1 MASSLSPP
9 PESGQLRERELVRE
23 IAKQRGY
30 LGEDKLSRIG
40 AIEPEL
46 RREVEEALLRK
57 DEMIGSAVLTLARNL
72 YTSNA
77 RFVFELLQNADDNN
91 YSKAIAAGEDPYV
104 SFDIRPDKLSI
115 ECNENGFTPDNLQAI
130 CAIGKSSKVGAQGY
144 IGEKGIGFK
153 SVFMA
158 AWKVHIQS
166 NGFSFSF
173 THRKGDSGLGMVTP
187 VWEETDEVLGDCL
200 TRITLFLHDSG
211 DASTNA
217 RQLDIIKQQFRELQ
231 DTILLFL
238 RQLRKVKVSFH
249 TDDAVDDNTTYSLH
263 GSNPATIRKT
273 TSTGEVDKKYHIT
286 KHMAHNIPRSENRNY
301 SDDGE
306 RTDSTAEVVLA
317 FPLTDTSEPIVDDQD
332 VFAFLPM
339 RPMGFKFLIHT
350 DFVTEASRQGIV
362 TTSLRN
368 QALLDGI
375 AECFV
380 KAAKE
385 FSQHPTLRFQWM
397 RWLPQP
403 KSYPWDGFWTGL
415 LDKIQEKIEAVPL
428 VHSWNKELLQPISSL
443 GPLQPWALDQHG
455 EPLFRDSDQEFYL
468 SKKYMA
474 ADASLLVP
482 YGLQSL
488 SYEEMIELV
497 QCDLKDAGGPS
508 RMKNP
513 DTDED
518 WHSRAA
524 QALLLAKGDKQ
535 YPNGQDPVRSLDLI
549 PLNNGAW
556 VSANRNVMYYSH
568 CAGNIEVPAGLG
580 LNLVSAK
587 AAANPQRREL
597 FDALDVEEIPI
608 KGARGLILANVQS
621 RGSCSL
627 ETSIGYLR
635 FMYLSEILMDDI
647 PSKLET
653 FRVYDQQV
661 KEYMPFRQEVYLPTT
676 HEYSPSELLGPGD
689 SGKKGFNAAFLHE
702 GYLEDEP
709 PTPEG
714 FSLSW
719 TDWLESRI
727 SLRRNLQIVQ
737 VKDGKLKL
745 SAAFRYIEETRPEK
759 LLGALQHHW
768 PLEEAIIRESPEVLE
783 DLCNMEVVCK
793 GKDACALSEVL
804 CTTYLPLPELERKH
818 ARYTEDEEFMFLD
831 LGEEITTGSYRPKW
845 GFLVD
850 YLCVGDQDDLDF
862 YLSILKDIRYSNT
875 APGVR
880 RSSRILDLYE
890 TIYSRCRE
898 SDNFVDA
905 TELVRREF
913 KDGCLVFTPGTES
926 RAAVWAPPDKCLWDA
941 HESMQT
947 AYPLEHLYRTEF
959 ERSQEDLE
967 VLGQFFKATLQIPD
981 CSWKT
986 YLNEIRHLK
995 LTGSDDFDCIYKLY
1009 NCLEIASQGLSEQA
1023 AEHLRNAFANDRL
1036 VYATY
1041 GNSSG
1046 WYSIAQCLWSSAT
1059 QIQGRVPLNDLYSDL
1074 EGFFVDCLGVQE
1086 LTIQMAYDELK
1097 EMGSREPA
1105 PSVSKVKETIWAFN
1119 SLLDSEGFFHGA
1131 ADIVSGRIFPVRH
1144 PNGSVKLQTSM
1155 THFAI
1160 ADRKALREIFRPK
1173 AKLLDFSLDE
1183 VRRLKPFLEYL
1194 GIESRYLSAMVRE
1207 ISTVSGGRMDRL
1219 RYPDRDIR
1227 QKAHAFFRVA
1237 VHFNSP
1243 RTADHSQELYKVL
1256 LRAEIFETDGISS
1269 ELHLS
1274 QDGHDI
1280 VHSQEQS
1287 ELHLRES
1294 DGALKV
1300 YVPHDPKAQGFCYFS
1315 TLPRRFLEWMMT
1327 NPGTLFTKDAGSR
1340 AAHVITSVLNAPMI
1354 NVTQILEAEGIIDV
1368 DVPDDPEPNFDE
1380 MDEMDELDEDIEG
1393 FASARE
1399 NATTNDR
1406 NFEDPVTRQ
1415 FAEAISRSRSD
1426 PALRTT
1432 SRANPLATPRRL
1444 LSPEDAFND
1453 NSPGLTPPA
1462 PGSNAS
1468 NGAVKNPSQ
1477 PLFLFG
1483 TPPQAPS
1490 ISSFRSS
1497 AVTTPE
1503 PIANHDPEYLRLVD
1517 DVITAAEKAS
1527 FPAKSSPDISTLF
1540 GGLSIAPNEV
1550 ESSRRFGSR
1559 SPQERD
1565 MKIGALGELFVFEL
1579 LSRLSPS
1586 LPGFGRHNWQST
1598 MRKFVTVHSKYSEMP
1613 PWIGKETS
1621 DIVYHDTDRVLTE
1634 LLVEKGHLQREA
1646 WLKKTPRYFIEVKCT
1661 TGKCDTPF
1669 YISKGQYQRMK
1680 DYANAASSPLVS
1692 PTVYLVA
1699 RVFNMNKST
1708 VDLRVYLNPEKLRQE
1723 SHLAFTAE
1731 TWSVVPQRK
1740 FWNPVI

>member
-1 MASSLSPP
+1 MASPSPP
-9 PESGQLRERELVRE
+9 PGPAQLPNRELVRE

-30 LGEDKLSRIG
+30 LGEDKLSMIG
-40 AIEPEL
+40 AIAPEL

-77 RFVFELLQNADDNN
+77 RFVFELLQNADDND
-91 YSKAIAAGEDPYV
+91 YSKAVAAGQDPYV
-104 SFDIRPDKLSI
+104 SFEIWPDKLSI

-211 DASTNA
+211 DADTNA

-238 RQLRKVKVSFH
+238 RKLRKVKVSFH
-249 TDDAVDDNTTYSLH
+249 TDDAVDDDTTYSLH
-263 GSNPATIRKT
+263 GTNPATIQKT
-273 TSTGEVDKKYHIT
+273 TSAGQVDKKYHIT
-286 KHMAHNIPRSENRNY
+286 KYMAENIPRSENRNY
-301 SDDGE
+301 SDDGK
-306 RTDSTAEVVLA
+306 RADSTAEVVLA

-339 RPMGFKFLIHT
+339 RPMGFKFLIQT

-385 FSQHPTLRFQWM
+385 FSLHPTLRFQWM

-403 KSYPWDGFWTGL
+403 KSYPWDGFWTSL
-415 LDKIQEKIEAVPL
+415 LDKIHEKIKPVPL
-428 VHSWNKELLQPISSL
+428 VRTWSNGTLQTISHL

-455 EPLFRDSDQEFYL
+455 EPLFRDGSPESYL
-468 SKKYMA
+468 SKNYEA
-474 ADASLLVP
+474 ADTSLLVP
-482 YGLQSL
+482 YGMQSL
-488 SYEEMIELV
+488 SYEEILYLV
-497 QCDLKDAGGPS
+497 QLDLKNHGGPS

-513 DTDED
+513 ETDED

-524 QALLLAKGDKQ
+524 QALLLARGDAH
-535 YPNGQDPVRSLDLI
+535 YSHEEDPVRSLNLV
-549 PLNNGAW
+549 PLTNGNW
-556 VSANRNVMYYSH
+556 GSAKQDTMYYAH
-568 CAGNIEVPAGLG
+568 CAGNIQVPAGLG
-580 LNLVSAK
+580 FNLVK
-587 AAANPQRREL
+587 PEAAANPQRRAL
-597 FDALDVEEIPI
+597 FDTLGVQEISV
-608 KGARGLILANVQS
+608 KGARGLILANVKAQ
-621 RGSCSL
+621 RSCAL
-627 ETSIGYLR
+627 QTSIEYLR
-635 FMYLSEILMDDI
+635 FLYLTEWLMDDV
-647 PSKLET
+647 PSKLDR
-653 FRVYDQQV
+653 FRIYDQRV
-661 KEYMPFRQEVYLPTT
+661 KEYRPSRREVYLPTT
-676 HEYSPSELLGPGD
+676 DEYGPSELLKSKELGD
-689 SGKKGFNAAFLHE
+689 TGFDAAFLHE
-702 GYLEDEP
+702 GYLQDEP

-714 FSLSW
+714 FALSW
-719 TDWLESRI
+719 GDWLEARI
-727 SLRRNLQIVQ
+727 SLRRSLQIAQ
-737 VKDGKLKL
+737 IKDGRMGV
-745 SAAFRYIEETRPEK
+745 SAAFRYIEANRPEK

-768 PLEEAIIRESPEVLE
+768 ALEEATIIGSPELLDE
-783 DLCNMEVVCK
+783 LCAMEVPCK
-793 GKDACALSEVL
+793 GNDFYPISEVL
-804 CTTYLPLPELERKH
+804 ATTYLPLPELERKA
-818 ARYTEDEEFMFLD
+818 ARYTEGEKFMFLD
-831 LGEEITTGSYRPKW
+831 LGEDVTSGSYQPKW

-850 YLCVGDQDDLDF
+850 HLCVGDQDDFEF
-862 YLSILKDIRYSNT
+862 YLNILKTIRYNNT
-875 APGVR
+875 APSVS

-898 SDNFVDA
+898 SEDPLA
-905 TELVRREF
+905 AQAVREAF
-913 KDGCLVFTPGTES
+913 ENDHLVFTPGTGS
-926 RAAVWAPPDKCLWDA
+926 RPAVWAAPNKCLWDA
-941 HESMQT
+941 LENVQT
-947 AYPLEHLYRTEF
+947 AYPLEHLYRTGF
-959 ERSQEDLE
+959 GRSQEDLE
-967 VLGQFFKATLQIPD
+967 VLGQFFKATLKTPD

-986 YLNEIRHLK
+986 YLNELRHLK
-995 LTGSDDFDCIYKLY
+995 LTGNEDFDWIYKLY
-1009 NCLEIASQGLSEQA
+1009 SCLETTSLGLSEQDD
-1023 AEHLRNAFANDRL
+1023 EQLRNAFLKERL
-1036 VYATY
+1036 VYASF

-1059 QIQGRVPLNDLYSDL
+1059 QIQGRIPLNDLYPDL
-1074 EGFFVDCLGVQE
+1074 ETFFVGSLGVQE
-1086 LTIQMAYDELK
+1086 LTIQMAYEELR
-1097 EMGSREPA
+1097 EMGTREPA
-1105 PSVSKVKETIWAFN
+1105 PSVAKVKETIWAFN
-1119 SLLDSEGFFHGA
+1119 SLLDSEGFFNGA
-1131 ADIVSGRIFPVRH
+1131 QDIVSGRIFPVRY
-1144 PNGSVKLQTSM
+1144 PDGSVMLQTSR
-1155 THFAI
+1155 TQFAI
-1160 ADRKALREIFRPK
+1160 ADRKALREIFRPR

-1183 VRRLKPFLEYL
+1183 VRRLKPFLEWL
-1194 GIESRYLSAMVRE
+1194 DIESRYLSAMVRE

-1219 RYPDRDIR
+1219 RYPDREIR

-1243 RTADHSQELYKVL
+1243 RAADHSLALYKVL
-1256 LRAEIFETDGISS
+1256 LGTEVYETDGISS

-1274 QDGHDI
+1274 QDGHDM
-1280 VHSQEQS
+1280 VHSQNQS

-1294 DGALKV
+1294 GNVLKV
-1300 YVPHDPKAQGFCYFS
+1300 YVPHDPKEQGFCYFS

-1340 AAHVITSVLNAPMI
+1340 AAHVVTSILNAPMI
-1354 NVTQILEAEGIIDV
+1354 NVAQILEAEGIIDV
-1368 DVPDDPEPNFDE
+1368 EVPEESEINLDDPEGYTAPVENGVTG
-1380 MDEMDELDEDIEG
+1380 ED
-1393 FASARE
+1393 S
-1399 NATTNDR
+1399 
-1406 NFEDPVTRQ
+1406 VSHH
-1415 FAEAISRSRSD
+1415 FAEGISRSRSD
-1426 PALRTT
+1426 PMLRST
-1432 SRANPLATPRRL
+1432 SNAVVLAHHGGPP
-1444 LSPEDAFND
+1444 SPDYAFYD
-1453 NSPGLTPPA
+1453 DGSDWTPPA
-1462 PGSNAS
+1462 PGSNTGS
-1468 NGAVKNPSQ
+1468 KNPSQ

-1490 ISSFRSS
+1490 FSSVHSS
-1497 AVTTPE
+1497 PATTPE
-1503 PIANHDPEYLRLVD
+1503 PVANHDPAYLELIG
-1517 DVITAAEKAS
+1517 DVIAAAAKVS
-1527 FPAKSSPDISTLF
+1527 FPAKGSPDISTLF
-1540 GGLSIAPNEV
+1540 GGLSMAPNEV

-1565 MKIGALGELFVFEL
+1565 MKVGALGELFVFEL
-1579 LSRLSPS
+1579 LSNLAPS

-1598 MRKFVTVHSKYSEMP
+1598 MRKFVTAHSKYSDMP

-1661 TGKCDTPF
+1661 TGKCETPF
-1669 YISKGQYQRMK
+1669 YISKAQYQKMK

-1708 VDLRVYLNPEKLRQE
+1708 VDVRMYMNPEKLRQE
-1723 SHLAFTAE
+1723 SELAFTAE
-1731 TWSVVPQRK
+1731 AWTVVPQRK
-1740 FWNPVI
+1740 FWNPIR